1 MTSTPTTPLPP
12 RPGEPTDLELR
23 ERYRNDAAEQREQR
37 RTAAGRAAAEVP
49 PSRTPR
55 GPILVLA
62 GLVSLVLVLLAGMSL
77 IGPMLKQTETTE
89 QALPAASAVR
99 IEGEVG
105 AVRVRAAEPGER
117 PKVVMTSEWGLRR
130 PTTTVR
136 ESDGTARL
144 TSRCPSWGPG
154 TVCSV
159 DWLVVVPP
167 ASDLTIEHGVGDIQ
181 VEGLS
186 GDVDV
191 EAGVADVTIA
201 QSTGEDASIHLG
213 VGAIDYE
220 ATEPPREVDLSV
232 GVGEARVRVPDTV
245 PYRVT
250 TQGGASDITNTIGSD
265 PTAERRIRVESGVG
279 AIMIDPS

>member
-12 RPGEPTDLELR
+12 RPGEPTDPELR
-23 ERYRNDAAEQREQR
+23 DRYRVDAMAEREQR
-37 RTAAGRAAAEVP
+37 RSVAARAAAEVP

-55 GPILVLA
+55 GPILVVA
-62 GLVSLVLVLLAGMSL
+62 GLVSLALVLLAGLSL
-77 IGPMLKQTETTE
+77 VGPMLKQTETTE
-89 QALPAASAVR
+89 QALPAADAVR
-99 IEGEVG
+99 IEGSVG
-105 AVRVRAAEPGER
+105 DIRVRAAEPGER

-130 PTTTVR
+130 PTTSVGV
-136 ESDGTARL
+136 SDGTARL
-144 TSRCPSWGPG
+144 VSRCPSWGPG

-167 ASDLTIEHGVGDIQ
+167 ASDLTIEHGVGD
-181 VEGLS
+181 VRLEGLA

-201 QSTGEDASIHLG
+201 DSTGEEASVQLG

-220 ATEPPREVDLSV
+220 ATEPPRDVSMSI

-245 PYRVT
+245 GYRVRT
-250 TQGGASDITNTIGSD
+250 EGGPSDITSTIAND
-265 PTAERRIRVESGVG
+265 PTAKRRIRVETGVG